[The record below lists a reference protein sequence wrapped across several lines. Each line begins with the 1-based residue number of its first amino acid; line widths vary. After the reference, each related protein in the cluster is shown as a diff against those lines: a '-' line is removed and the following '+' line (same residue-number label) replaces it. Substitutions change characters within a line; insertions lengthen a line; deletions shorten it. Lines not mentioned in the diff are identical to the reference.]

1 MTKKDKWMKSLSNLI
16 DNKKEVKWLFTD
28 WGFGLSSVS
37 IYDSYESFNLITK
50 REIDKDGCIQ
60 WFNIDNIKRE
70 IEEYGIKNNIKIKG
84 LGETL
89 ATIDENG
96 FSYSDKNKND
106 TILRVAT
113 QNANRDRRNRY
124 SKDVR
129 IID

>member
-1 MTKKDKWMKSLSNLI
+1 MTKKDKWMKSLSLI

-89 ATIDENG
+89 ATLSG
-96 FSYSDKNKND
+96 
-106 TILRVAT
+106 
-113 QNANRDRRNRY
+113 
-124 SKDVR
+124 
-129 IID
+129 